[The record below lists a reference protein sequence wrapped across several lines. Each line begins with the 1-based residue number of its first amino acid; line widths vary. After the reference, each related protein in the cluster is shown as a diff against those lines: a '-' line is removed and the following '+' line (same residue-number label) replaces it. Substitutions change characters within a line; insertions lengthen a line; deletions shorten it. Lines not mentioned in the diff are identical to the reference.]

1 MLLFACCNTTTC
13 SFPVYI
19 LTACNPLNKPS
30 QQVHV
35 FHTRIVLAYVCCKCV
50 SKNSSSYI
58 VIVVSPHGQS
68 SAEKTLMSVIQ
79 ILLFYSDTNSK
90 HTFSGVLEI
99 TNFGP
104 RQKVAM
110 VS

>member
-1 MLLFACCNTTTC
+1 MCWLTC
-13 SFPVYI
+13 AI
-19 LTACNPLNKPS
+19 
-30 QQVHV
+30 HV
-35 FHTRIVLAYVCCKCV
+35 CKCV

-79 ILLFYSDTNSK
+79 TLLFYSVTNSK

-110 VS
+110 VSQGKLRPTIGPKFATGNNICLSLICLW